1 MIFSG
6 FYAFLLWSNLTSRS
20 TNVRLRIRFDHSGS
34 FFPIPY
40 SGGCK
45 NLFFYSPY
53 FFARRRFFF
62 VRGIV
67 FRLPYCFYVRSRS
80 VPKNN
85 THRNQNPFE
94 LLSFKTL
101 TRSTP
106 AFIIIPL
113 TAAKIKVYGAINFR
127 NIGTANP

>member
-53 FFARRRFFF
+53 FFARRRFFSFAVLFF
-62 VRGIV
+62 VCRIV
-67 FRLPYCFYVRSRS
+67 FMYAHGRSQ
-80 VPKNN
+80 KNN

>member
-1 MIFSG
+1 MPAAFFHPRYCFSLAA
-6 FYAFLLWSNLTSRS
+6 AFFRSR
-20 TNVRLRIRFDHSGS
+20 
-34 FFPIPY
+34 
-40 SGGCK
+40 
-45 NLFFYSPY
+45 
-53 FFARRRFFF
+53 
-62 VRGIV
+62 
-67 FRLPYCFYVRSRS
+67 YCFYVRSRS

-85 THRNQNPFE
+85 THRNQNSFE

-113 TAAKIKVYGAINFR
+113 TAAKIKVYGAINSR

>member
-1 MIFSG
+1 MPFCYGQTSPLG
-6 FYAFLLWSNLTSRS
+6 VPMYAFGFGLT
-20 TNVRLRIRFDHSGS
+20 IQA
-34 FFPIPY
+34 
-40 SGGCK
+40 
-45 NLFFYSPY
+45 LFFLSPIAGAVKTC
-53 FFARRRFFF
+53 FFTAPIFLPAAAFF

-113 TAAKIKVYGAINFR
+113 TAAKIKVYGAINFC

>member
-1 MIFSG
+1 MPAAFFRLPHFSARG
-6 FYAFLLWSNLTSRS
+6 IVFL
-20 TNVRLRIRFDHSGS
+20 
-34 FFPIPY
+34 
-40 SGGCK
+40 
-45 NLFFYSPY
+45 SPPL
-53 FFARRRFFF
+53 FF